1 MDLDGLKD
9 RAKNVRAPEPGSR
22 GSHKSGRS
30 LDDLIVKLK
39 SEDEKERQKLKKAV
53 PLWILAATIFVVAFI
68 ITVILPTD
76 APNASKIAMRAML
89 AILYVSI
96 GVFMVRR
103 LRSLSKIDYNESVR
117 SFIEKAEKRYVFA
130 STEYFIFAFVIT
142 VIIAYVSHFYVQD
155 VLYRYFNVADSS
167 VALGIMLVF
176 FTVVYVFGYAITK
189 KDWKKRKS
197 SVLKEIRSLKS
208 AMTNEEPD
216 SADE

>member
-9 RAKNVRAPEPGSR
+9 RAKNVRAPEPGPR

-30 LDDLIVKLK
+30 LDNLIAMLK
-39 SEDEKERQKLKKAV
+39 TEDEKERQKLKKAV
-53 PLWILAATIFVVAFI
+53 PLWILAAAIFVVAFI
-68 ITVILPTD
+68 VTVILPTD

-103 LRSLSKIDYNESVR
+103 LRSLSKIDYHESVR
-117 SFIEKAEKRYVFA
+117 SFIEKAEKRYVFGG
-130 STEYFIFAFVIT
+130 TESFIFAFVIT

-155 VLYRYFNVADSS
+155 VLYRYFDVVDSA
-167 VALGIMLVF
+167 VALGIMLAF
-176 FTVVYVFGYAITK
+176 FMTVYVFGYTMAK

-197 SVLKEIRSLKS
+197 SVLEEIRSLKS
-208 AMTNEEPD
+208 AMTDEEPD